1 MNFPNPLWFPLIFA
15 FTNSLFQ
22 LPSIQLI
29 IEAVRGRNFRGDIA
43 IDEVGFN
50 KGFCGKQVRM
60 VKAGNKSENSK

>member
-1 MNFPNPLWFPLIFA
+1 MNSPNRSDFLWFSLLLIP
-15 FTNSLFQ
+15 NSNF
-22 LPSIQLI
+22 LPIQLI

-60 VKAGNKSENSK
+60 VKAGNKSGNSK